1 MGREDSLSLRGG
13 TWQGM
18 KRQRTFRGGIHP
30 PHNKGC
36 TETKQIVDLPPKREI
51 LFFPMQQH
59 IGAPCEPLVKVGDRV
74 LVGEKIGDSSAF
86 VSVPVHSS
94 ISGKV
99 EKIAPVLTPMGTKS
113 LAVAVKNDGLYEQVE
128 GMIPRNVDD
137 LSPEEIRRFIREAGV
152 VGKGGACFPT
162 AAKLTPPPNCEIDHI
177 LINCAECE
185 PYLTCDQRLM
195 VEYAQGIVEGL
206 RIVLRLFPRARGVLT
221 LEDNKPDAIEALG
234 NQILPGEN
242 LEVCVV
248 KTKYPQGAEKMLI
261 YSVTGR
267 EVPLGKLPSEVGCI
281 VLNTRTSYQIYDIF
295 ATGRPVMSRIVTI
308 AGGAVARP
316 GNFRVR
322 LGTSFF
328 DLLDAAGGFRVKP
341 AMVLA
346 GGPMMGVSL
355 ISLDVPVIKG
365 TSGFVCLAP
374 EEDTIEEERTCI
386 RCGRCVDVC
395 PLGLMPYRL
404 YLLATRRDYAGFEN
418 ALGMNCMEC
427 GCCSYSC
434 PGKLHLVQTVREGKR
449 SVREIWKKKEREAT
463 R

>member
-1 MGREDSLSLRGG
+1 
-13 TWQGM
+13 M

-30 PHNKGC
+30 PHNKEC
-36 TETKQIVDLPPKREI
+36 TEAKEIVDLLPKRDI

-74 LVGEKIGDSSAF
+74 LVGQKIGDSSAF
-86 VSVPVHSS
+86 ISVPVHASV
-94 ISGKV
+94 SGKV

-113 LAVAVKNDGLYEQVE
+113 LAIGVKNDGFYEQVE
-128 GMIPRNVDD
+128 GMVPRNVEDF
-137 LSPEEIRRFIREAGV
+137 SPQEIREIIREAGV

-162 AAKLTPPPNCEIDHI
+162 AAKLTPPPNCVIDHI

-195 VEYAQGIVEGL
+195 VEHARGIVEGL
-206 RIVLRLFPRARGVLT
+206 RIVLRLFPQARGVLT
-221 LEDNKPDAIEALG
+221 LEDNKPHAIEVLG
-234 NQILPGEN
+234 SHILPEDN
-242 LEVCVV
+242 IEICVV

-267 EVPLGKLPSEVGCI
+267 EVPLGRLPSEVGCI

-322 LGTSFF
+322 MGTSFR

-374 EEDTIEEERTCI
+374 EEDTIQEERTCI

-404 YLLATRRDYAGFEN
+404 YLLATRRDYEGFEK

-449 SVREIWKKKEREAT
+449 SVREIWKKKERKVS